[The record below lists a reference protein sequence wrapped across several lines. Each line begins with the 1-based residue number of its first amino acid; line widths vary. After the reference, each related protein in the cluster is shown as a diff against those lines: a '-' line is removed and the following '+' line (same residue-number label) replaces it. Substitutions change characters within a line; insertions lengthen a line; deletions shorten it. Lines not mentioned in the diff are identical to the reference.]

1 MGAVGEVNQRWVR
14 RFNPDPG
21 AGIRLAC
28 LPHAGGS
35 ASYFLPVARALA
47 PGCEVLAVQ
56 YPGRQDRRLEQPF
69 QSVGELADAVAE
81 QLLPWTDR
89 PLAIFGHSLG
99 ALVGFEV
106 AGRLAEKG
114 CEPVALI
121 VSGRRAPSRVR
132 SENVHTRTDAGILA
146 EVDAL
151 GGTDPV
157 ALADPE
163 MRQLVLA
170 ALRADYT
177 AVETYRY
184 VERTPLRMPI
194 SAHIGVDDPR
204 VTLDE
209 AQDWARHTSGGFE
222 LQAYPGGHFYL
233 NTEAAAVI
241 ANLRRVLRAAQ
252 AGS

>member
-1 MGAVGEVNQRWVR
+1 MVGVDDVNQRWVR
-14 RFNPDPG
+14 RFSPVPG

-56 YPGRQDRRLEQPF
+56 YPGRQDRRLEKPF
-69 QSVGELADAVAE
+69 DTVGDLADAVAE

-99 ALVGFEV
+99 AVVGFEV

-114 CEPVALI
+114 CEPVALV
-121 VSGRRAPSRVR
+121 VSGRRAPDRVR
-132 SENVHTRTDAGILA
+132 VEDVRNRTDEGILA

-151 GGTDPV
+151 GGTDPL

-163 MRQLVLA
+163 MRQMVLT

-184 VERTPLRMPI
+184 VERAPLRAPI

-204 VTLDE
+204 VTVEE
-209 AQDWARHTSGGFE
+209 AQGWARHTTGGFE
-222 LQAYPGGHFYL
+222 LNTYPGGHFYL

-241 ANLRRVLRAAQ
+241 AHLRRVLSAAQ
-252 AGS
+252 GGA